1 MSTAVA
7 IENEVGL
14 NEVSDVRRLRLVE
27 RIVGKELLTIY
38 GKVREG
44 ERLTYE
50 DGVTLYHHPDLSA
63 VGYLANIVRERMHG
77 DKTFYVRNQHIN
89 YTNICNKFCKFCS
102 FYAKKGGPAP
112 YEMNMAMVRE
122 KLQAHLDVPITEV
135 HMVGGIDPRLP
146 YQYYLDLLRTV
157 KETRPGVHIKAFT
170 MVELVEI
177 QRQAKKPLEDVLRE
191 LMAAG
196 LDSLPGGGIEILS
209 DRVHE
214 ELFDRKLDGA
224 GWMDVA
230 RTAAKVGLTQYATML
245 YGHIETL
252 EERAEHLVKI
262 RALQDETKH
271 FVTMTP
277 LSFHP
282 EGTELEHIPH
292 TTGYDDLRNIAISRL
307 MLDNFAHIKS
317 FWIMNTPQITQ
328 TSLWY
333 GADDVDGT
341 VHEYE
346 ITYKDGEHGNK
357 SQVLTR
363 RNMIKLIEEA
373 GRVPVERDSLYHE
386 IPDTL
391 EPEPHE
397 HHLIPLNVLA

>member
-1 MSTAVA
+1 MSNTEIAVDRKRA
-7 IENEVGL
+7 ERTVGAPL
-14 NEVSDVRRLRLVE
+14 MD
-27 RIVGKELLTIY
+27 IY
-38 GKVREG
+38 DKVLAG
-44 ERLTYE
+44 ERLSYD
-50 DGVTLYHHPDLSA
+50 DGLRLYQTQNLA
-63 VGYLANIVRERMHG
+63 GVGFLANIVRERLHG
-77 DKTFYVRNQHIN
+77 DWAYYVRNQHIN

-112 YEMNMAMVRE
+112 YEMDMAEVRR
-122 KLQAHLDVPITEV
+122 KLMAHIDVPITEI

-146 YQYYLDLLRTV
+146 YQYYLDLLHTV
-157 KETRPGVHIKAFT
+157 KEIRPTAHIKAFT

-191 LMAAG
+191 LMEAG

-209 DRVHE
+209 ERVHQ
-214 ELFDRKLDGA
+214 ELFDRKLDGE

-252 EERAEHLVKI
+252 EERTEHLVKI
-262 RALQDETKH
+262 RELQDETKH

-282 EGTELEHIPH
+282 EGTELEDIPH
-292 TTGYDDLRNIAISRL
+292 PTGVDDLRNIAVSRL

-317 FWIMNTPQITQ
+317 FWIMNTPQVTQ
-328 TSLWY
+328 LSLWY

-346 ITYKDGEHGNK
+346 ITYKDGEQGNK

-363 RNMIKLIEEA
+363 RQMVKMIEEA
-373 GRVPVERDSLYHE
+373 GRTPIERDSLYNEVPQESESAHHE
-386 IPDTL
+386 RTYIP
-391 EPEPHE
+391 
-397 HHLIPLNVLA
+397 IPVLA